1 MALYALVAVIF
12 VSLLSLLGALF
23 LVIKRASLMR
33 IISPL
38 LALSSG
44 VLLGSA
50 LFDLLPES
58 LELIPDQALVLVIVG
73 IVAFFA
79 LEKLLRWHHHVEG
92 DHPEERKANKP
103 VGYLS
108 LFGDG
113 IHNFIDGVII
123 GSAFLVSIPLG
134 ISVTL
139 AVVAHEIPHELADF
153 VILLH
158 SGFSNRKALWY
169 NFLSATTAIAG
180 TIFVITISAVEHSLV
195 PYLIP
200 FGAGNFLYIAMSD
213 LIPELHRPSS
223 KRDSFIHI
231 ILLVL
236 GVAFIYFL
244 PSE

>member
-1 MALYALVAVIF
+1 MLAPLIAVTL

-23 LVIKRASLMR
+23 LVVRRTSLMKTL
-33 IISPL
+33 SPL

-44 VLLGSA
+44 VLIGSA

-58 LELIPDQALVLVIVG
+58 VELIGTRAYGLICAG
-73 IVAFFA
+73 IITFFA

-92 DHPEERKANKP
+92 DHPHEQKVTKA

-108 LFGDG
+108 LIGDG

-123 GSAFLVSIPLG
+123 GGAFLVSLPLG
-134 ISVTL
+134 ISVTF

-153 VILLH
+153 TILLH
-158 SGFSNRKALWY
+158 SGFSNSKALWY
-169 NFLSATTAIAG
+169 NFISATTAIAG
-180 TIFVITISAVEHSLV
+180 TIAVLALSQVEHTVV

-200 FGAGNFLYIAMSD
+200 FAVGNFLYIAMSD
-213 LIPELHRPSS
+213 LIPELHRPHSKVSS
-223 KRDSFIHI
+223 VLQIVLLALGA
-231 ILLVL
+231 IL
-236 GVAFIYFL
+236 ASFL